1 MFGLFIFPARH
12 LTMPQRCCNRLT
24 SPCCN
29 KNIIKLLSS
38 LSILF
43 MLSVFLFV
51 SLLISGFIGG
61 YIKTISS
68 FYFKP
73 SCSLLYLLTCGK
85 IPLSDLALFIF
96 VSRTVNLTKEGER
109 APLTFCWRS
118 LLPPT
123 PSSPPV
129 LFEQSSAAPSP
140 LDSSEHF
147 FSSPPPFP
155 PLSLLNDEALHVAP
169 PLWLLSSSAA
179 KAWLPWSTAVS
190 SPRSLALSPP
200 YVLPLCPCFYGRV
213 RASWSSLPLH
223 RMFRLL
229 ISFCV
234 RLSSHPIHHL
244 GI

>member
-1 MFGLFIFPARH
+1 
-12 LTMPQRCCNRLT
+12 
-24 SPCCN
+24 
-29 KNIIKLLSS
+29 
-38 LSILF
+38 

-68 FYFKP
+68 FYFKL
-73 SCSLLYLLTCGK
+73 SCGLLYVLTCGK

-96 VSRTVNLTKEGER
+96 VSRTVNLTKEGEST
-109 APLTFCWRS
+109 PLTFCWRS

-147 FSSPPPFP
+147 FSSSPPPL
-155 PLSLLNDEALHVAP
+155 LSHLNDEVLHVAP

-179 KAWLPWSTAVS
+179 KAWSPWSTAVS
-190 SPRSLALSPP
+190 SPCSLASSPP

-213 RASWSSLPLH
+213 RASWSSLPLLH
-223 RMFRLL
+223 RTFRLL